1 MIKEWP
7 ITVLRV
13 DNLMIPSL
21 PSKRPRV
28 YLVGRRASS
37 FNTVLRNIPTSV
49 LQMLK
54 SIKPVTLADIL
65 DATVPP
71 TPFSQL
77 TDCQRANYRSYTRKL
92 LFIYTHNMLTKIQT
106 KKGSCSPCC
115 LTPFLEGKWPS
126 SLWIGLKRKPILRYA
141 ESM

>member
-37 FNTVLRNIPTSV
+37 FNTMLPNSIPTSV
-49 LQMLK
+49 LQMLEC
-54 SIKPVTLADIL
+54 IKPVTLADIL

-77 TDCQRANYRSYTRKL
+77 TKCQQANYRSYTRKL
-92 LFIYTHNMLTKIQT
+92 L
-106 KKGSCSPCC
+106 
-115 LTPFLEGKWPS
+115 PFLFISP
-126 SLWIGLKRKPILRYA
+126 
-141 ESM
+141 

>member
-37 FNTVLRNIPTSV
+37 FNTVLPNSIPTSV

-54 SIKPVTLADIL
+54 CIKPVTLADIL

-92 LFIYTHNMLTKIQT
+92 LLFYLY
-106 KKGSCSPCC
+106 P
-115 LTPFLEGKWPS
+115 
-126 SLWIGLKRKPILRYA
+126 
-141 ESM
+141 

>member
-28 YLVGRRASS
+28 YLVGWRARS

-49 LQMLK
+49 FQMLK

-65 DATVPP
+65 DPMVPP

-77 TDCQRANYRSYTRKL
+77 TKCQQANYMSYTRKL
-92 LFIYTHNMLTKIQT
+92 L
-106 KKGSCSPCC
+106 
-115 LTPFLEGKWPS
+115 PFLF
-126 SLWIGLKRKPILRYA
+126 IPIKC
-141 ESM
+141 

>member
-37 FNTVLRNIPTSV
+37 FNTMLPNSIPTSV
-49 LQMLK
+49 LQMLEC
-54 SIKPVTLADIL
+54 IKPVTLADIL

-77 TDCQRANYRSYTRKL
+77 TKCQQANYRSYTRKL
-92 LFIYTHNMLTKIQT
+92 L
-106 KKGSCSPCC
+106 
-115 LTPFLEGKWPS
+115 PFLFIHIKC
-126 SLWIGLKRKPILRYA
+126 
-141 ESM
+141 

>member
-37 FNTVLRNIPTSV
+37 FNTMLPNSIPTSV
-49 LQMLK
+49 LQMLEC
-54 SIKPVTLADIL
+54 IKPVTLADIL

-77 TDCQRANYRSYTRKL
+77 TKCQQANYRSYTRKL
-92 LFIYTHNMLTKIQT
+92 LLFYLY
-106 KKGSCSPCC
+106 P
-115 LTPFLEGKWPS
+115 
-126 SLWIGLKRKPILRYA
+126 
-141 ESM
+141 